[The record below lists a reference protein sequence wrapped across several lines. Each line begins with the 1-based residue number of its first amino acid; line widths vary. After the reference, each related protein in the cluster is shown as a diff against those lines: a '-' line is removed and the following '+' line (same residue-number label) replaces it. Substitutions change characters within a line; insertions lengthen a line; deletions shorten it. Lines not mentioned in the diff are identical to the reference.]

1 MRLFQ
6 NKNLYKTFFPL
17 LIVISLQQLAALMV
31 NMVDN
36 IMLGTY
42 TELALSG
49 ATLVNQIQFMLQS
62 FVTGIG
68 TGVAVLGA
76 QYWGKGQVDPI
87 RRITSVGLKFGSL
100 IGLIFFLLTLLLPR
114 SILGLFT
121 SDQAVVAVSNTLM
134 YSLQSV
140 ETAFVGTVMSIST
153 IFINMCLNYC
163 LIFGHFGLPELG
175 IVGAAI
181 ATLTSRVV
189 ELIIILVYLFFI
201 DKKLKMRPHHLLNLD
216 FGFLGDYVRVSL
228 PVVITGGLWGVAQ
241 AAQTSI
247 LGHISAETIAAN
259 SIATVVFQL
268 FVVVG
273 MSGSNAASVTIG
285 KTIGE
290 GNLHLVKPYARSLQ
304 CIFLVLGAI
313 SAVLILLCKDWII
326 SFYNVSAETVHLASQ
341 FLTVL
346 GIASLGSCY
355 EYPVEAGII
364 GGGGNTKYAAIMD
377 TSFMWLFTIP
387 MSYLSAFVWNL
398 PPVVTFMFLKADQVI
413 KCIPNAIYCN
423 RFTWIRQLTRDEKTE
438 E

>member
-1 MRLFQ
+1 
-6 NKNLYKTFFPL
+6 
-17 LIVISLQQLAALMV
+17 
-31 NMVDN
+31 
-36 IMLGTY
+36 
-42 TELALSG
+42 
-49 ATLVNQIQFMLQS
+49 
-62 FVTGIG
+62 
-68 TGVAVLGA
+68 
-76 QYWGKGQVDPI
+76 
-87 RRITSVGLKFGSL
+87 
-100 IGLIFFLLTLLLPR
+100 
-114 SILGLFT
+114 
-121 SDQAVVAVSNTLM
+121 
-134 YSLQSV
+134 
-140 ETAFVGTVMSIST
+140 
-153 IFINMCLNYC
+153 
-163 LIFGHFGLPELG
+163 
-175 IVGAAI
+175 
-181 ATLTSRVV
+181 
-189 ELIIILVYLFFI
+189 
-201 DKKLKMRPHHLLNLD
+201 MRPRHLLNLD
-216 FGFLGDYVRVSL
+216 FGFLGDYVKVAL

-290 GNLHLVKPYARSLQ
+290 GNIHLVKPYARSLQ
-304 CIFLVLGAI
+304 CIFLALGAI
-313 SAVLILLCKDWII
+313 SALLILLCKDWII
-326 SFYNVSAETVHLASQ
+326 SFYNVSAETARLASQ

-377 TSFMWLFTIP
+377 TGFMWLFTIP
-387 MSYLSAFVWNL
+387 MSYLSAFVWGL

-423 RFTWIRQLTRDEKTE
+423 RFTWIRQLTRDEKPTE